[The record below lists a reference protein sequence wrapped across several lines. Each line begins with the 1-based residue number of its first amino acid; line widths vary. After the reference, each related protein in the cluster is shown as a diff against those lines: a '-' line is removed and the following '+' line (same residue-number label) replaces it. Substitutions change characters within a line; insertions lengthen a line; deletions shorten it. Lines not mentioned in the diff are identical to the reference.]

1 MHAFYGY
8 SYSENAIYQCEPT
21 ANLWDIVQ
29 YIVLHPLFSTK
40 AFLIKL
46 FENFGE
52 QVEDFFNVT
61 SDSFVKNSAIQPKS
75 NIAFKL
81 KYFNLLNVAVIPLVW
96 LYHFSGIPILCENS
110 SYSLKAHWRA
120 NCPTWHCQVWHVL
133 SFSYISRPVLLK
145 ADKSSWSTSQ

>member
-29 YIVLHPLFSTK
+29 YIVLHPLFCTK

-46 FENFGE
+46 FENFEE

-61 SDSFVKNSAIQPKS
+61 SDSFVKNSAIQLKS

-81 KYFNLLNVAVIPLVW
+81 KYFKLLNVAVIPLV
-96 LYHFSGIPILCENS
+96 
-110 SYSLKAHWRA
+110 
-120 NCPTWHCQVWHVL
+120 
-133 SFSYISRPVLLK
+133 
-145 ADKSSWSTSQ
+145 